1 MRIEV
6 LNSIILRSKI
16 MILVKTMDAP
26 YDSTSLE
33 PITTQGLKDPWDPLV
48 NEEIILI
55 GAILIVG
62 GGGGRGNFP
71 INKESLNIS
80 SPTLMRYYVV
90 SSRKGTLD
98 PK

>member
-6 LNSIILRSKI
+6 LNSIILTSTMATVVR
-16 MILVKTMDAP
+16 TMDAP

-33 PITTQGLKDPWDPLV
+33 PITTQGLKEPWDPLV

-55 GAILIVG
+55 GEMLVVG
-62 GGGGRGNFP
+62 GGRGRGNFP
-71 INKESLNIS
+71 INKEFLNIS
-80 SPTLMRYYVV
+80 TPALMCYYVV

>member
-1 MRIEV
+1 MVRA
-6 LNSIILRSKI
+6 
-16 MILVKTMDAP
+16 MDDP
-26 YDSTSLE
+26 YDSISSE
-33 PITTQGLKDPWDPLV
+33 PITTKGLKDPWDPSV

-55 GAILIVG
+55 GAILVVG

-98 PK
+98 PKYRVQSTI